1 KNLVPEGRSQTI
13 EQSFNRIGAQAYLNN
28 LPDAGSK
35 MQYKLGG
42 GIKYFSDD
50 YDMSEFDGFADLNLD
65 YYLSKTSRINLLT
78 DLSYVSF
85 NDVEKVSRPYFR
97 IRPSYQ
103 LDMDKLDVSVGAMLA
118 YADDNVPDAG
128 KINFYPAVRVG
139 FEAIE

>member
-1 KNLVPEGRSQTI
+1 
-13 EQSFNRIGAQAYLNN
+13 
-28 LPDAGSK
+28 
-35 MQYKLGG
+35 
-42 GIKYFSDD
+42 
-50 YDMSEFDGFADLNLD
+50 MSEFDGFADLNLD

-139 FEAIE
+139 FEAIENKLILFGGLGGDLERVTVNELTRENPWLSSSYNYGG